1 MSNPVGQRRA
11 RIIGESTENFM
22 VFGYRKDSVLK
33 PIFFRELITRDTT
46 EGRFVRPL
54 TSVSR
59 YIDLISMIPIILQTV
74 INRPLLCVDRRAIV
88 IESAGFRGS
97 ERHDH
102 LTLRIHHVVIH
113 RHRAGVIRE
122 QTTRIDLHFLLHGQG
137 FNKNVLAHAH
147 HILR

>member
-11 RIIGESTENFM
+11 RIIGDSTENFM

-33 PIFFRELITRDTT
+33 PVFFRELITRDTT
-46 EGRFVRPL
+46 EGRFVRPP

-59 YIDLISMIPIILQTV
+59 DIDLIPMTPIILQTV
-74 INRPLLCVDRRAIV
+74 INRSLLCVDRRPIV
-88 IESAGFRGS
+88 IEPAGFRGS

-102 LTLRIHHVVIH
+102 LTLGVHHVVIH

-122 QTTRIDLHFLLHGQG
+122 DTTRIDLHFLLHGQG
-137 FNKNVLAHAH
+137 FDQNVFAHR
-147 HILR
+147 ILR